1 VSAGVQQ
8 AARQR
13 NAPVSVGTESWNIA
27 GTEASQLSLDRCR
40 RLIGRADLSDAQVIK
55 LRDQMYAL
63 AKVVVDAFGAPGA
76 QNGLSNRT

>member
-1 VSAGVQQ
+1 MSAGVQQ
-8 AARQR
+8 AARER
-13 NAPVSVGTESWNIA
+13 NAPFSAGTENWNIV

-40 RLIGRADLSDAQVIK
+40 KLIGRAELSDAQVIE

-76 QNGLSNRT
+76 QNGLSNPT